1 MEQGSA
7 AFDLKICQ
15 WNVIIINSFNVEMR
29 AVLGFPLPT
38 NYSTFLIL
46 YSQWFCHNK
55 ISLYCDHILNLGAKE
70 REL

>member
-1 MEQGSA
+1 MEQGST

-15 WNVIIINSFNVEMR
+15 WNVIIINFFNVEMR
-29 AVLGFPLPT
+29 VVLDFPSPA
-38 NYSTFLIL
+38 NYGNFLIL

-55 ISLYCDHILNLGAKE
+55 ISFYCDHILNLGAKE